1 MRQLAEVNYLAVIAA
16 TVAAWFFGALWY
28 TMLAKRWTA
37 ALGKTPEQLKA
48 EGATRSRFANLFPFI
63 LSFIAEFIMAMM
75 LYGIMTHTGL
85 FGLRAG
91 MISGVL
97 IWAGFVITTM
107 AVNNAYPMRKAMLTV
122 IDGAHW
128 LGVLLIMGAIIG
140 VIGR

>member
-1 MRQLAEVNYLAVIAA
+1 MPLSEVNYLAVLTA

-28 TMLAKRWTA
+28 TVFSKPWLAA
-37 ALGKTPEQLKA
+37 VGKSVEQLKTDR
-48 EGATRSRFANLFPFI
+48 EGRSRLANLFPFI
-63 LSFIAEFIMAMM
+63 LSFIAEFIMAIM
-75 LYGIMTHTGL
+75 LYGIMVHVGL
-85 FGLRAG
+85 FTLRAG
-91 MISGVL
+91 LFSGAL

-140 VIGR
+140 VFGR

>member
-1 MRQLAEVNYLAVIAA
+1 MPLNEVNYLAVIAA
-16 TVAAWFFGALWY
+16 TIAAWIFGALWY
-28 TMLAKRWTA
+28 TTLAKPWIA
-37 ALGKTPEQLKA
+37 ALGKTQEQLKA
-48 EGATRSRFANLFPFI
+48 DGATRSRFANLFPFI
-63 LSFIAEFIMAMM
+63 LSFVAEFIMAMM

-91 MISGVL
+91 MISGLL

-128 LGVLLIMGAIIG
+128 LGVLLIMGAILG

>member
-1 MRQLAEVNYLAVIAA
+1 MPLSEVNYLAVVTA

-28 TMLAKRWTA
+28 TTLAKPWIA
-37 ALGKTPEQLKA
+37 ALGKTMEQLKA
-48 EGATRSRFANLFPFI
+48 EGQTRSRFANLFPFI
-63 LSFIAEFIMAMM
+63 LSFIAEFIMAIM

-85 FGLRAG
+85 FSLRAG
-91 MISGVL
+91 VISGVL
-97 IWAGFVITTM
+97 IWTGFVITTM

-140 VIGR
+140 VFGR

>member
-1 MRQLAEVNYLAVIAA
+1 MPLSEVNYLAVIAA

-28 TMLAKRWTA
+28 TTLSKAWVA
-37 ALGKTPEQLKA
+37 ALGKTAEQLKA
-48 EGATRSRFANLFPFI
+48 EGATRSRFANMFPFI
-63 LSFIAEFIMAMM
+63 LSFVAEFIMAMM

-91 MISGVL
+91 MISGLL

-128 LGVLLIMGAIIG
+128 LGVLLIMGAILG